1 MKVKSLVL
9 DGYGLNC
16 GKETRYAIEQGGG
29 YPEKVHITEI
39 ISRDKKLEDYQIFVL
54 IGGFSYGDDHGAGVL
69 LANKLKNNIGDD
81 IQQFVD
87 DDKLILGICNGF
99 QTLVNYGLLPGFDGD
114 YNSCEVALIDNY
126 IGNFRD
132 DWTTLKINKKS
143 PCVFTKGIEKIELP
157 IRHAEGK
164 LYAEPDVLDKLLKN
178 NQVVVQYAKGN
189 KLAEEEFPYNPNGSV
204 HDIAGICDSTG
215 NILGVMPHPEAYNS
229 FTNHP
234 DWTRLKEKYK
244 RAGIPIPKEGEG
256 IQMFRN
262 GVRYIEDNFS

>member
-1 MKVKSLVL
+1 MKVRALVV

-16 GKETRYAIEQGGG
+16 GEETFYSLKLGGAS
-29 YPEKVHITEI
+29 PEKVHVNELIEG
-39 ISRDKKLEDYQIFVL
+39 DKKLENYQIFVL
-54 IGGFSYGDDHGAGVL
+54 IGGFSYGDDHDAGVL

-81 IQQFVD
+81 IHQFVE

-114 YNSCEVALIDNY
+114 YNSREVALIGND

-132 DWTTLKINKKS
+132 DWITLKVNKKS

-164 LYAEPDVLDKLLKN
+164 LYAEPEVLDKLLKN
-178 NQVVVQYAKGN
+178 NQVFVQYAKEDE
-189 KLAEEEFPYNPNGSV
+189 LAKGEFPYNPNGSLY
-204 HDIAGICDSTG
+204 DISGICDPTG
-215 NILGVMPHPEAYNS
+215 RISGLMPHYEGGNS
-229 FTNHP
+229 PTNHP
-234 DWTRLKEKYK
+234 NWTRTKEVYK
-244 RAGIPIPKEGEG
+244 RKSISLPEEGEG
-256 IQMFRN
+256 IQIFRN